1 MSFTTK
7 YPKSSSTIGTKK
19 NLNVKLILFTKH
31 CHVQNKYSDD
41 ACDGAY
47 SANSLNDCID

>member
-19 NLNVKLILFTKH
+19 NLKVKLLLFTKH
-31 CHVQNKYSDD
+31 CLVQKNIVRMHVTEHSPRT
-41 ACDGAY
+41 
-47 SANSLNDCID
+47 L